1 MSATRTATPPPN
13 GRHAAE
19 RAKQNSDPAK
29 RVTHSRGVLRG
40 ISPWFARREA
50 NLRPMASPTRPQPAD
65 SASSRQDRIEALETE
80 LARAR
85 AELRACR
92 DALHRSESA
101 LAAIADGIVV
111 TDLQGRITSLNPVAA
126 HLTGWTEADALG
138 LPLGQVVRSV
148 DARGDPVDL
157 LTAGFNNGN
166 EDIVS
171 LLRRDG
177 HVILVDGAVA
187 QVHDQDREPIGSI
200 VTFRNVTAATR
211 MSRELSWHANHD
223 ALTGLLN
230 RRVFDTRL
238 ERAVHSAAELGCRH
252 ALLYFDLDHFKAVND
267 TGGHVAGDEL
277 LRQLA
282 VILRRQ
288 LREHDTLARIGGD
301 EFAMLL
307 ENCTEPR
314 ATAVANKILATM
326 AGFEFGWEGQSYR
339 IGASVG
345 QVGFSGAGLTAL
357 EVLEAADRMCYVAKE
372 TGRNR
377 IAAEELSGYAP
388 RKGRGRLQQEARA

>member
-1 MSATRTATPPPN
+1 
-13 GRHAAE
+13 
-19 RAKQNSDPAK
+19 
-29 RVTHSRGVLRG
+29 
-40 ISPWFARREA
+40 
-50 NLRPMASPTRPQPAD
+50 MASPTRPD
-65 SASSRQDRIEALETE
+65 SPELVQARARIEALE
-80 LARAR
+80 LALTNAR
-85 AELRACR
+85 VEVAACR
-92 DALHRSESA
+92 ESLHRAQNA

-111 TDLQGRITSLNPVAA
+111 TDLEGRITSLNPVAA
-126 HLTGWTEADALG
+126 HLTGWTAAEALG
-138 LPLGQVVRSV
+138 RPLREVVRSV
-148 DARGDPVDL
+148 DARGDAIDL
-157 LTAGFNNGN
+157 LTAGFNNGSD
-166 EDIVS
+166 DIVS

-187 QVHDQDREPIGSI
+187 LVHDEGREPVGSI

-230 RRVFDTRL
+230 RRVFDARL
-238 ERAVHSAAELGCRH
+238 ERAVASAAELGCRH

-267 TGGHVAGDEL
+267 SGGHVAGDEL

-282 VILRRQ
+282 VLLRRQ
-288 LREHDTLARIGGD
+288 LREHDTLARMGGD

-326 AGFEFGWEGQSYR
+326 DGFEFGWEGQRYR

-345 QVGFSGAGLTAL
+345 QVGFSGAGLAAQ

-377 IAAEELSGYAP
+377 IAAEEMRGYAP
-388 RKGRGRLQQEARA
+388 KKLRRGGEHPAPAQRM